1 METTAAPYSPWSTNT
16 DEQATKNDSS
26 LGDLVA
32 SILSDKPAKT
42 NPIKRICSESVLPAW
57 KPISGSSL
65 KPNRSSGLLSP
76 NFCTPP
82 SKKPLQLDTD
92 RTPFL
97 HQFRSAN
104 RPQQDNFNL
113 HSYLPTPDVSQLTN
127 SCYLDRTGDQFND
140 NSTIGRD
147 KTDTDTAVKSYP
159 GFQFEDGGTLNSSG
173 ISGTGSG
180 DYINPS
186 INLHDNSDLLLKAG
200 DMDPMV
206 VDRLRKHLLSQSDTE
221 LNLINSP
228 WARGSSFY
236 DNSRSNYMSPQGDGP
251 DTFSTLH
258 ADKSYYHSTPQQD
271 ANQQR
276 IYPTDS
282 SNIQV
287 QERLIQQ
294 KFRELGL
301 GNGTPPLSTNEDT
314 NLNGSLLRNLDLNEV
329 SLHRLDPITQQT
341 TPQKP
346 KRRSYGNL
354 DMNMSFPSPID
365 PLYQTESPRNLP
377 SSASRDNNLFC
388 PILNQEERMGSP
400 WRSDSVTS
408 GLESNTNNCER
419 RTPLPTQPT
428 TQDAFK
434 SQTSD
439 TLYVRSHNNNLDYDI
454 STSRENLQNQRR
466 NSQAYM
472 QTRSKE
478 KPTSYH
484 PNPPPQSYPTTDPI
498 HGSYPFNPS
507 SYPQFNKM
515 IPRHPGFNGMCPP
528 GYPYLPRPT
537 IPPTFYPASYP
548 PRLEGP
554 KYPSE
559 GFHPYFFSQGPPM
572 PMGQP
577 YPMRPRCNVS
587 PYFDEKGWPLI
598 PIHMNGVYGIP
609 PPPLPGMPMQAK
621 QRTAPRNK
629 LYFAMEECY
638 DQQRGLEKER
648 KKTESELARN
658 FPGRRVSSSNNT
670 PLPRPPSNPSR
681 VDKLISEQYR
691 EHSRVM
697 ALLDRMEHLLGG
709 PMHSGVLAVLE
720 SQYKLIREV
729 EAKRRNEIFSYQRE
743 PGSHVVDDA
752 QSDILTLA
760 LAASLSL
767 LTMATRKSR
776 TALWVAF
783 MITLISKKKTKKSSE
798 PDSIS
803 PTVESIVEELEDS
816 CSSAEQ

>member
-104 RPQQDNFNL
+104 RPQQDSFNL

-147 KTDTDTAVKSYP
+147 KTDTDTAVQSYS

-200 DMDPMV
+200 DMDPLV

-221 LNLINSP
+221 LSLINSP
-228 WARGSSFY
+228 WARSSSFY
-236 DNSRSNYMSPQGDGP
+236 DNSRSNYMSPQ
-251 DTFSTLH
+251 
-258 ADKSYYHSTPQQD
+258 DKSYYHSTPQQD

-346 KRRSYGNL
+346 KRNGYSNL
-354 DMNMSFPSPID
+354 AMNMSFPSPID

-377 SSASRDNNLFC
+377 LSASRDKNLFC
-388 PILNQEERMGSP
+388 PILNQEEQHQIHCMFDPIIPTWIMMFLLQEKTYRTREGTHKLICKQEAR
-400 WRSDSVTS
+400 RS
-408 GLESNTNNCER
+408 R
-419 RTPLPTQPT
+419 QPILPTPHPNLTQPLT
-428 TQDAFK
+428 PFME
-434 SQTSD
+434 
-439 TLYVRSHNNNLDYDI
+439 V
-454 STSRENLQNQRR
+454 
-466 NSQAYM
+466 
-472 QTRSKE
+472 TRSTHHLTPNLTRWFHVTQGLIACAPLVT
-478 KPTSYH
+478 PTYPDPLYPLH
-484 PNPPPQSYPTTDPI
+484 FTRHLTPQD
-498 HGSYPFNPS
+498 
-507 SYPQFNKM
+507 
-515 IPRHPGFNGMCPP
+515 
-528 GYPYLPRPT
+528 
-537 IPPTFYPASYP
+537 
-548 PRLEGP
+548 
-554 KYPSE
+554 
-559 GFHPYFFSQGPPM
+559 
-572 PMGQP
+572 
-577 YPMRPRCNVS
+577 
-587 PYFDEKGWPLI
+587 
-598 PIHMNGVYGIP
+598 
-609 PPPLPGMPMQAK
+609 
-621 QRTAPRNK
+621 
-629 LYFAMEECY
+629 
-638 DQQRGLEKER
+638 
-648 KKTESELARN
+648 
-658 FPGRRVSSSNNT
+658 
-670 PLPRPPSNPSR
+670 
-681 VDKLISEQYR
+681 
-691 EHSRVM
+691 
-697 ALLDRMEHLLGG
+697 
-709 PMHSGVLAVLE
+709 
-720 SQYKLIREV
+720 
-729 EAKRRNEIFSYQRE
+729 
-743 PGSHVVDDA
+743 
-752 QSDILTLA
+752 
-760 LAASLSL
+760 
-767 LTMATRKSR
+767 
-776 TALWVAF
+776 
-783 MITLISKKKTKKSSE
+783 
-798 PDSIS
+798 
-803 PTVESIVEELEDS
+803 
-816 CSSAEQ
+816 